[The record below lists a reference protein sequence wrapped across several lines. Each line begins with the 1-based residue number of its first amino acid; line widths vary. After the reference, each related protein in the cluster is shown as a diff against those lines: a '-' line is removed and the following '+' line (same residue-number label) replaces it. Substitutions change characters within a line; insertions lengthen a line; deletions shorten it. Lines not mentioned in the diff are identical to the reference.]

1 MTNVFILYYIRLDT
15 VSYAGKNENETTA
28 HDSTHNDCSHS
39 GSTKAEQSCLEV
51 WSQDPSSQSGTKS
64 LECNGEIKEG
74 DGFSRPE
81 NTNDFI
87 PVNGHN
93 PDGLVNSTA
102 TSANSSKQDSSVLL
116 RHWQLKYPGRKI
128 EPHACTTCGKLFL
141 QAVQLRK
148 HMIKHA
154 SVDDANGM
162 EFPYTCYVC
171 RRHFLFAND
180 LRRHLISH
188 SDERPYSCMVC
199 TRPFKREDD
208 LTKHM
213 KTHGN
218 VRPYQCEEC
227 SEQLESSSKLRKHM
241 RKVHGDRF
249 ECTRCRVFFSK
260 RSQLTKHKQEQH
272 AGLFTVAASHM

>member
-1 MTNVFILYYIRLDT
+1 MI
-15 VSYAGKNENETTA
+15 SSAGETA
-28 HDSTHNDCSHS
+28 AVDCSVDDCSRDAAECLCTTNAQQSSAVDNHS
-39 GSTKAEQSCLEV
+39 EIC
-51 WSQDPSSQSGTKS
+51 SSQSGGRS
-64 LECNGEIKEG
+64 LECNGEAKEDSCSNETETTDCVNTDCVPV
-74 DGFSRPE
+74 DG
-81 NTNDFI
+81 
-87 PVNGHN
+87 
-93 PDGLVNSTA
+93 NSCTA
-102 TSANSSKQDSSVLL
+102 TSANIAEQDSLL
-116 RHWQLKYPGRKI
+116 LLHWQQKYPGRKI

-154 SVDDANGM
+154 STDDENGM

-171 RRHFLFAND
+171 QRHFLFAND

-188 SDERPYSCMVC
+188 SNERPYSCVIC

-213 KTHGN
+213 KTHGD

-249 ECTRCRVFFSK
+249 ECTHCHVFLST
-260 RSQLTKHKQEQH
+260 RSQLSKHKRQRH
-272 AGLFTVAASHM
+272 AGLCTIQVSSELER